1 MRANFQLS
9 PKLFSH
15 SVMEISDFKSL
26 AMVEGAENYQ
36 EAAIIL
42 ERPPIEI
49 FAQRAAPTV
58 VMKPLRQRQGK
69 FYFECKTNTG
79 GYMQLGW
86 ADESFRAIA
95 DEGKGCGDDAH
106 SWAYDGMRRLKWHNN
121 IKEQYG
127 RQWKAGD
134 VISLAVNLEDREVR
148 FGLNGDWEGEMGCAF
163 SGVTFEGAVYP
174 CMSLMRGERVQ
185 INLGTETNPFVYPPP
200 KGFLP
205 LTVTYPVV
213 NLENEYNRF
222 SSCAHVVQMGL
233 AENSF
238 TVSFPGEIMVTMMR
252 RGLEYEGKK
261 NALIHAGYEET
272 LRKWYEARGT
282 IEANLGRAGLTKDE
296 IFAIICYTL
305 EKPPVYRHFNGDT
318 RKGYTGDGMDFPILS
333 YLLREGCRKI
343 LAATPKENRTRIVY
357 RGVNIKFAAEPGQI
371 VRFGSYTSTTGNIS
385 VAEEFQKNSTGSQFV
400 IVTKIGASIKL
411 LSVYPEEDEVLLPP
425 FEVYKVHRVE
435 EAPSRIF
442 LTSCFDDSFVDKY
455 VVDGNAVGET
465 EALVKKLTDLE

>member
-1 MRANFQLS
+1 
-9 PKLFSH
+9 
-15 SVMEISDFKSL
+15 MEISDFKSL
-26 AMVEGAENYQ
+26 ATVEGAENYQ

-42 ERPPIEI
+42 EGPPIEI

-58 VMKPLRQRQGK
+58 ALKPLRQTQGK

-95 DEGKGCGDDAH
+95 DEGKGCGDDEH
-106 SWAYDGMRRLKWHNN
+106 SWAFDGMRRLKWHNN
-121 IKEQYG
+121 VKEQYG

-134 VISLAVNLEDREVR
+134 VICIAVNLEEKEVS

-185 INLGTETNPFVYPPP
+185 INLGTKTNPFIYPPP
-200 KGFLP
+200 EGFLP
-205 LTVTYPVV
+205 LTVTHPV
-213 NLENEYNRF
+213 ETSETEYNRF
-222 SSCAHVVQMGL
+222 SSFAHVIQMGL

-238 TVSFPGEIMVTMMR
+238 TVSFPGEMMVKMMG

-261 NALIHAGYEET
+261 NALIHAGYEATLKKWEET
-272 LRKWYEARGT
+272 KHK
-282 IEANLGRAGLTKDE
+282 IEDNLGRAGLTQDE
-296 IFAIICYTL
+296 IFAVICYTL

-333 YLLREGCRKI
+333 YLLREACRKI

-357 RGVNIKFAAEPGQI
+357 RGVTVKFAAEPGQI
-371 VRFGSYTSTTGNIS
+371 VRFGSYTSTTGNIA
-385 VAEEFQKNSTGSQFV
+385 VAEDFQKNPTGSQFV
-400 IVTKIGASIKL
+400 IVTKIGASIKM
-411 LSVYPEEDEVLLPP
+411 LSAFPEEDEVLLPP
-425 FEVYKVHRVE
+425 YEVYRVHRIE
-435 EAPSRIF
+435 EEPSRIY
-442 LTSCFDDSFVDKY
+442 LASCFDESFVDKY
-455 VVDGNAVGET
+455 VVDGNAVGEA
-465 EALVKKLTDLE
+465 EALVKKLTE